1 MKRMKLGIR
10 EDTRSPEYQRQ
21 RNEKRRAILP
31 GERLSPAECAIMELM
46 IKGYAPKEAAEEL
59 GKSTRTV
66 EGQLH
71 TVRLKLRARTTVAAA
86 VEYVERKRFGTL

>member
-1 MKRMKLGIR
+1 MTRLKLGIR
-10 EDTRSPEYQRQ
+10 EDATSPEYQRE
-21 RNEKRRAILP
+21 RRKKRRAMLP
-31 GERLSPAECAIMELM
+31 GERLSPAECAIMELL
-46 IKGYAPKEAAEEL
+46 IKDYAPKEVAEEL

-71 TVRLKLRARTTVAAA
+71 TVRLKLRVKTTVAAA